1 MVASSSNKTQQQLPI
16 PPPPQTLHPDDVK
29 STREWLSAQNVPEK
43 KQQTPQP
50 KAAARSEEEIKA
62 AKAAKRRRQREGKK
76 AAATAAASGDD
87 KADDEPKPNDP
98 MVKPDPGSSAAGG
111 SGGSGGKGE
120 DSSASSE
127 VPMVKAPAVKET
139 PEPGSSAAGGS
150 GAIGTGSYGADD
162 DDKPKHQLDCNNARV
177 CGSTNLLWSQFLL
190 DSPDASMDGRIW
202 GLCFDCSGMD
212 AKTFKRECRSRRE
225 GRAKL
230 MRGRRD
236 RARCIRFSNVA
247 EIIKQMVPQASHAVQ
262 RDLAIKRTRAM
273 AMAWMAGFDKLNPE
287 VQKIS
292 HEINQE
298 WLNAIETAAEDPSY
312 ACPVDA
318 HTLTAWE
325 ASYLTSLGNGWA
337 FSFQCRMPGCLYFGL
352 NSQWV
357 EHVHHYWFKCPLCG
371 EQYHRSSDY
380 KNAVAAAFVLQI
392 TDPITGDLSLI
403 PTVWPP
409 SEDMQWLNKQIELP
423 ARDIQTPADVA
434 GWYSKSKL
442 DLKALI
448 DRAKIPVG
456 LKKYEVSS
464 SIDGRFSSSRR
475 WEEFKARGHFWGNQ
489 LNDET
494 VARTPYSNWNELI
507 GLISNTVAS
516 SRAIASRSAM

>member
-1 MVASSSNKTQQQLPI
+1 MSQRTNIITINITSARTTHTTYTLSVAFCSELILALSQPTPSLQAVMVASSSNKTQQQLPI
-16 PPPPQTLHPDDVK
+16 PPPPQTLHPDDAK
-29 STREWLSAQNVPEK
+29 STREWLFAQIVPEK

-87 KADDEPKPNDP
+87 KADDEPEPNDP
-98 MVKPDPGSSAAGG
+98 MGKPDPGSSAAGG

-150 GAIGTGSYGADD
+150 GSIGTGSYGADD

-236 RARCIRFSNVA
+236 RPVA
-247 EIIKQMVPQASHAVQ
+247 SGSATWRK
-262 RDLAIKRTRAM
+262 
-273 AMAWMAGFDKLNPE
+273 
-287 VQKIS
+287 
-292 HEINQE
+292 
-298 WLNAIETAAEDPSY
+298 
-312 ACPVDA
+312 
-318 HTLTAWE
+318 
-325 ASYLTSLGNGWA
+325 
-337 FSFQCRMPGCLYFGL
+337 
-352 NSQWV
+352 
-357 EHVHHYWFKCPLCG
+357 
-371 EQYHRSSDY
+371 
-380 KNAVAAAFVLQI
+380 
-392 TDPITGDLSLI
+392 
-403 PTVWPP
+403 
-409 SEDMQWLNKQIELP
+409 
-423 ARDIQTPADVA
+423 
-434 GWYSKSKL
+434 
-442 DLKALI
+442 
-448 DRAKIPVG
+448 
-456 LKKYEVSS
+456 
-464 SIDGRFSSSRR
+464 SSSRWSRRRATRCSATLRSSGPGR
-475 WEEFKARGHFWGNQ
+475 WQWRGWR
-489 LNDET
+489 
-494 VARTPYSNWNELI
+494 AS
-507 GLISNTVAS
+507 IS
-516 SRAIASRSAM
+516 